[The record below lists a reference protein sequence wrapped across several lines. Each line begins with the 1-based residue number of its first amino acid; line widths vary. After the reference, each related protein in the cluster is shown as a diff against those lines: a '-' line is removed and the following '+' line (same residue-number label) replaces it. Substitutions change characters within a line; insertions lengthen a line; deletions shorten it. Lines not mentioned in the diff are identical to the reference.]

1 MWPGLLYPTT
11 WEGGVPSQ
19 TRGEWE
25 LVPAGR
31 PQLTLP
37 VWFTLSTLS
46 IPLLKE
52 SHSHGLPLSFP
63 NSFPKWSF
71 TWYYLHFSPL
81 KKNTEEPNPLTFV
94 STLTALVTQVFTD
107 CLHKPSV
114 ATGTRH
120 GHECVGDH
128 CHRKTDK
135 GQSQKHLPVKRSCIL
150 FNNLSPPT

>member
-1 MWPGLLYPTT
+1 MASLSASPTASRN
-11 WEGGVPSQ
+11 EV
-19 TRGEWE
+19 
-25 LVPAGR
+25 
-31 PQLTLP
+31 
-37 VWFTLSTLS
+37 
-46 IPLLKE
+46 
-52 SHSHGLPLSFP
+52 SHD
-63 NSFPKWSF
+63 
-71 TWYYLHFSPL
+71 TIYIFSPL